1 MALTRDFKE
10 TVMEQCKDPQFRV
23 ALLLEAIETYLEGD
37 VEVGSSLLRD
47 YLNATQSFAAIAD
60 RMEIHEPSLRRMVS
74 ANGNP
79 TAKNLLTL
87 FKLCFEQEGISP
99 SVQAINNA
107 A

>member
-10 TVMEQCKDPQFRV
+10 TVMEQCKDSQFRV

-47 YLNATQSFAAIAD
+47 YLNATQSFAVIAD
-60 RMEIHEPSLRRMVS
+60 RMEVHEPSLRRMVS

-79 TAKNLLTL
+79 TAKNLLKL
-87 FKLCFEQEGISP
+87 FRLCFEQEGITP
-99 SVQAINNA
+99 SVQAMNNA